1 MAEKRNGAPART
13 PAAAALPE
21 RAVVERPIVER
32 VVVSPQGAPV
42 TETALVLSDA
52 MLAQLVLR
60 GPLPSAR

>member
-1 MAEKRNGAPART
+1 MAEKKNGATVRT
-13 PAAAALPE
+13 PPAAKPREHA
-21 RAVVERPIVER
+21 IVER
-32 VVVSPQGAPV
+32 VVVSPKGAPV